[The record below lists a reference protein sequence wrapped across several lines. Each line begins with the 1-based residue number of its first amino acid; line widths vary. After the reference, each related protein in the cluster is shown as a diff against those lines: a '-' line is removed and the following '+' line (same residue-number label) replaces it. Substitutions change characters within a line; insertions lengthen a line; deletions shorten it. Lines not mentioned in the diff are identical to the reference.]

1 MTAIVSPE
9 PVAQF
14 SAFVAKVQTMADG
27 SPRVILDM
35 SEDRVDLLTTLAK
48 TRTEGVQLQVL
59 VFDAELWQEYIS
71 TIKSD

>member
-1 MTAIVSPE
+1 MTTPE
-9 PVAQF
+9 PIAQF

-48 TRTEGVQLQVL
+48 TRTEGVQLHVM
-59 VFDAELWQEYIS
+59 VFDKEQWQQYLDRINS
-71 TIKSD
+71 G